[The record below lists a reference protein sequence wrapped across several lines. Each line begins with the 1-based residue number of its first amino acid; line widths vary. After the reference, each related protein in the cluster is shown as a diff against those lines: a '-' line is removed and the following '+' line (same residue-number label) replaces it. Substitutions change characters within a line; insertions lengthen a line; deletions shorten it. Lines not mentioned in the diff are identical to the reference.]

1 MKKIATVA
9 LTLISVFLI
18 GTPTAFGKVNA
29 DSISVQAKSAY
40 LCDYHSGKEIFA
52 KNENERRPIASMT
65 KIMLLLLAFEKNAN
79 GTFDFNEEITV
90 SKRASGMGGSQVFLQ
105 ADKNYKVSDLI
116 KSIIVASA
124 NDASVA
130 IAERLFGSEENA
142 VKAMNDKAKQLKLVN
157 TLFSNCTG
165 LTKPTQHSSAKDVA
179 LTFKELLNY
188 QKYLE
193 YSSIYLD
200 ELVHPDGQ
208 KTQLTNTNKLVRFY
222 NGCDGGKTGF
232 TNEAGFC
239 ISATAKRGNMR
250 IIAVIINASTT
261 KERFADCSN
270 LFDYAFANFA
280 SKQVL
285 SKTQTA
291 EIKLKVNNGKQNFVD
306 IVPESDFYLF
316 GEKNS
321 DKSIKI
327 DLKLNKDYI
336 KAPVKKGAVVGE
348 FSVYEDGVL
357 IKTLNAV
364 THTDVKKSTVIDIIN
379 EICKN

>member
-18 GTPTAFGKVNA
+18 GAPTAFGKVNA

-165 LTKPTQHSSAKDVA
+165 LTKPTQYSSAKDVA